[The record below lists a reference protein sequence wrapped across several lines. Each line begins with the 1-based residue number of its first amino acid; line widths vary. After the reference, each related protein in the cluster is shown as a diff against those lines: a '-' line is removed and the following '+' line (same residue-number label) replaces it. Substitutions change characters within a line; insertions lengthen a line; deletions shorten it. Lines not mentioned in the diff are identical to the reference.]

1 METVKLNNGVE
12 MPILGYGVYQVTP
25 EECERCVLDALSVGY
40 RSIDTAQAY
49 YNEEGVGNAIHK
61 SGISRDELFITT
73 KVWISNGGYEKAKAS
88 IDESLRKLQ
97 SDYVDL
103 LLIHQP
109 FNDYY
114 GTYRAMEEACKAGK
128 ARAIGVSNFYPDRFI
143 DLAEFC
149 EIKPAVNQVETHVFN
164 QQVEPQKIMER
175 YGTRVMSWGPFAEGK
190 NDFFTNEMLKAIGQ
204 KYGKSVA
211 QTALRFL
218 IQRGIIVI
226 PKSTHKERMIQNME
240 VFDFALTEEDMQ
252 AIYGLDQA
260 KSLFFSHYDPEMVK
274 WLIDLGK

>member
-1 METVKLNNGVE
+1 

-25 EECERCVLDALSVGY
+25 EECERCVADALSVGY

-49 YNEEGVGNAIHK
+49 YNEEGVGRAVKK
-61 SGISRDELFITT
+61 SGIARDEIFITT
-73 KVWISNGGYEKAKAS
+73 KVWISNAGYEQAKAS

-114 GTYRAMEEACKAGK
+114 GTYRAMEEAYKTGK
-128 ARAIGVSNFYPDRFI
+128 ARAIGVSNFYPDRFV

-149 EIKPAVNQVETHVFN
+149 EIKPMVNQVETHVFN

-175 YGTRVMSWGPFAEGK
+175 YGTHVMSWGPFAEGR
-190 NDFFTNEMLKAIGQ
+190 NEFFTNTILKNIGE

-226 PKSTHKERMIQNME
+226 PKSTRKERMIENFN
-240 VFDFALTEEDMQ
+240 VFDFALTDEDMQ
-252 AIYGLDQA
+252 EIAGLDQR
-260 KSLFFSHYDPEMVK
+260 KSLFFSHYDPEMVQ
-274 WLIDLGK
+274 WLIGYK